1 MDYKFRLSAFQHAG
15 GSEDAKIKISIGD
28 TVLVAEA
35 AVSGTSED
43 SPTEVIFDV
52 SELSSVGS
60 GASVDIKVEIV
71 NDYYVD
77 ENTFRRITIKQLDY
91 IYKDESDATYT
102 VPVKTWIGTPGVETE
117 VDMEWADNLDL
128 PQNCPEWIRSDFDIT
143 EGDSQGTW
151 SAGSYAKIYDDYV
164 TLSAPLTT
172 TWAAHWDETY
182 TGEDGGPKLDGRLV
196 ITKEKYQSLTS

>member
-1 MDYKFRLSAFQHAG
+1 MDYKFRLSAFQHAA

-43 SPTEVIFDV
+43 SPTEVIFDA
-52 SELSSVGS
+52 SGLASVGS

-102 VPVKTWIGTPGVETE
+102 VPIKTWIGTPGVETE
-117 VDMEWADNLDL
+117 VDMECPEWN
-128 PQNCPEWIRSDFDIT
+128 PFRNPEWIRSDFDIT
-143 EGDSQGTW
+143 EGDNQGTW
-151 SAGSYAKIYDDYV
+151 SAGMYARIYDDYV

-182 TGEDGGPKLDGRLV
+182 TGEDGPKSDGRLV